1 MNKMEL
7 NEALNKCC
15 DKVRDLS
22 IELRHKDKTIM
33 NLKRRIKGE
42 IQLREKAESYYKE
55 LEGFLEREGKENG

>member
-7 NEALNKCC
+7 NEALNNCC

-33 NLKRRIKGE
+33 NLKRRLKGE

-55 LEGFLEREGKENG
+55 LEGFLAKEGENNG

>member
-1 MNKMEL
+1 MEL

-22 IELRHKDKTIM
+22 IELRQKEKTIM

-42 IQLREKAESYYKE
+42 IQLREKAESYYRE
-55 LEGFLEREGKENG
+55 LEGFLAKEGENNG

>member
-1 MNKMEL
+1 MEL
-7 NEALNKCC
+7 NEALNNCC

-33 NLKRRIKGE
+33 NLKRRLKGE

-55 LEGFLEREGKENG
+55 LEGFLAKEGENNG

>member
-1 MNKMEL
+1 MEL

-22 IELRHKDKTIM
+22 IELRHKEKTIM

-42 IQLREKAESYYKE
+42 IQLRQKAESYYRE
-55 LEGFLEREGKENG
+55 LEGFLEKEGENNG

>member
-7 NEALNKCC
+7 NDALNKCC

-22 IELRHKDKTIM
+22 IELRQKEKTIM

-42 IQLREKAESYYKE
+42 IQLREKAESYYRE
-55 LEGFLEREGKENG
+55 LEGFLAKEGEDNG

>member
-1 MNKMEL
+1 L
-7 NEALNKCC
+7 NNCC

-33 NLKRRIKGE
+33 NLKRRLKGE

-55 LEGFLEREGKENG
+55 LEGFLAKEGENNG

>member
-1 MNKMEL
+1 MEL
-7 NEALNKCC
+7 DEALNNCC

-33 NLKRRIKGE
+33 NLKLRLKGE

-55 LEGFLEREGKENG
+55 LEGFLAKEGENNG